1 MAHALTKEQ
10 HDKALR
16 AVDAL
21 ANGRRLIFASFHGS
35 NLYGT
40 ATPDSD
46 LDVRGVVL
54 PTPEEVLLGRA
65 HYALTSNTDHKA
77 LGKDDVDVT
86 LFSLAKFLHL
96 LGGFDVNAVEMLY
109 AADGSNPCLI
119 AHKPYLVHRI
129 QSVAHSLVGLA
140 GSSPIGHARSALG
153 ALAPDQD
160 GFVEVFQQAVDLIQ
174 AAMPAD
180 DPTGAE
186 TKLYS
191 LPSLLAALRALP
203 GGAYSAHGS
212 HANAI
217 TLEQDIP
224 PEVLAA
230 GRWPSHT
237 LFVHVGDRKLPTSVT
252 LEESLNVLRKPLQRM
267 AGELL
272 ARRARLEGVEVSTK
286 DVYHAVRILWQYV
299 ELQATGALVFPRP
312 QAPMLR
318 DIRSGRLAGPA
329 LMEAIEEAF
338 QAVITARALPMP
350 FRDTPDA
357 AVRDKLLL
365 DLHREAIDGR

>member
-1 MAHALTKEQ
+1 MAHAPTQDER
-10 HDKALR
+10 DKALQ
-16 AVDAL
+16 AVTAL

-35 NLYGT
+35 RLYGT
-40 ATPDSD
+40 STEDSD

-65 HYALTSNTDHKA
+65 KFALTSNTEHKA

-86 LFSLAKFLHL
+86 LFSLEKFLLL
-96 LGGFDVNAVEMLY
+96 LGKFDVNAVEMLY
-109 AADGSNPCLI
+109 AADPSNPCLLD
-119 AHKPYLVHRI
+119 HQPYLVHRLHE
-129 QSVAHSLVGLA
+129 VAPSLVGMA
-140 GSSPIGHARSALG
+140 DSSPIGHARSALG

-160 GFVEVFQQAVDLIQ
+160 GFVEVFQQAVDLIN
-174 AAMPAD
+174 AALPTD
-180 DPTGAE
+180 DPTGAS
-186 TKLYS
+186 TKLYA

-212 HANAI
+212 HAQAI

-224 PEVLAA
+224 PEALQA

-237 LFVHVGDRKLPTSVT
+237 IFVHVGDRKLPTSVT
-252 LEESLNVLRKPLQRM
+252 LEESLIVLRKPLQRM
-267 AGELL
+267 VGELL
-272 ARRARLEGVEVSTK
+272 ARRARLEGVAVSTK

-318 DIRSGRLAGPA
+318 DIRSGRLTGPA
-329 LMEAIEEAF
+329 LMAVIEEAF

-350 FRDTPDA
+350 FRDTPDS
-357 AVRDKLLL
+357 AVRDKLLV
-365 DLHREAIDGR
+365 DLHGEVVFGG